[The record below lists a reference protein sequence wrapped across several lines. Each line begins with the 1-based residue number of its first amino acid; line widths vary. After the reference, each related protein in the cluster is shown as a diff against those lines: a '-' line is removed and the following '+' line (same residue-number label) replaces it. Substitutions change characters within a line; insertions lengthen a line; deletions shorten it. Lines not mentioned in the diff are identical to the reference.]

1 MLCINK
7 YIIQYPEYTF
17 ARGSSML
24 EFVKPN
30 MGAHCMG

>member
-17 ARGSSML
+17 ARGSNGKDKK
-24 EFVKPN
+24 ETTIEK
-30 MGAHCMG
+30 